1 MWESIMNDLKNST
14 LGERV
19 LLGIIAGLFAVVGFY
34 VGYEHLSHG
43 VDPILI
49 GSISAVVVMIGSMA
63 AAFIVEELIRRIPS
77 RKNKTEEGD
86 TVKEPKAKKEK
97 PVKEP
102 KVKKE
107 KEAKPS
113 RFKKEKPTA
122 ETTETEKPEE
132 SPVPEV
138 PSETKEAPVVKVEE
152 STSNGQIKRMTLNPT
167 LREQR
172 LAREAAATP
181 AVKPVEPKVQEPKE
195 EVAASAES
203 DFDGWDE
210 EPVVAK
216 KPVFEAPKAPSRPV
230 APKPAEPAPVTRAQA
245 IIQEKARQAEEKP
258 QENISLVDFIKAHP
272 DLSARRMVKE
282 YRLAGGTESTD
293 NILELMN

>member
-1 MWESIMNDLKNST
+1 MNDLKNST

-43 VDPILI
+43 VNPILI
-49 GSISAVVVMIGSMA
+49 GTISAVVVMIGSMA

-77 RKNKTEEGD
+77 RNKQTDDDGTVTESKVKAEKPI
-86 TVKEPKAKKEK
+86 KEPKAKKEK
-97 PVKEP
+97 AV
-102 KVKKE
+102 
-107 KEAKPS
+107 KPS
-113 RFKKEKPTA
+113 RFKKEKTIEAKDTA
-122 ETTETEKPEE
+122 EESEE
-132 SPVPEV
+132 DFAPSTLPVE
-138 PSETKEAPVVKVEE
+138 KEAPVAKVEE

-172 LAREAAATP
+172 LAREAAAPKT
-181 AVKPVEPKVQEPKE
+181 VEPAKTEIQGPKE
-195 EVAASAES
+195 ESLTSAES

-230 APKPAEPAPVTRAQA
+230 IPAATEPAPATRAQA
-245 IIQEKARQAEEKP
+245 IIQEKARQAEAP
-258 QENISLVDFIKAHP
+258 QQEAISLADFIKAHP
-272 DLSARRMVKE
+272 ELSARRMVKE
-282 YRLAGGTESTD
+282 YRLAGGTDSTD
-293 NILELMN
+293 NILDLMN

>member
-1 MWESIMNDLKNST
+1 MNDIKNST

-63 AAFIVEELIRRIPS
+63 AAFIVEELIRRIP
-77 RKNKTEEGD
+77 RRNKDTEEGD
-86 TVKEPKAKKEK
+86 TIKEPKAKKEK

-107 KEAKPS
+107 KESKPS
-113 RFKKEKPTA
+113 RFKKEKPSA
-122 ETTETEKPEE
+122 EATEDEKPEE
-132 SPVPEV
+132 EFAPAVPAEV
-138 PSETKEAPVVKVEE
+138 KETPAVKVEE

-172 LAREAAATP
+172 LAREAAATQ
-181 AVKPVEPKVQEPKE
+181 AVTPVTPEVPEPKE
-195 EVAASAES
+195 ETLTSAES

-216 KPVFEAPKAPSRPV
+216 KPVFEAPKAPSRPLV
-230 APKPAEPAPVTRAQA
+230 PKPAEPAPVTRAQA

-258 QENISLVDFIKAHP
+258 QESISLADFIKAHP

>member
-49 GSISAVVVMIGSMA
+49 GSISAVVVMVGSMA
-63 AAFIVEELIRRIPS
+63 AAFIVEELIRRIPG
-77 RKNKTEEGD
+77 RKNKVENDD
-86 TVKEPKAKKEK
+86 TATEPKAKKEK
-97 PVKEP
+97 PAKEP

-107 KEAKPS
+107 KGAKSS

-122 ETTETEKPEE
+122 EATEE
-132 SPVPEV
+132 SSKESTPET
-138 PSETKEAPVVKVEE
+138 PSETKEAAVVKVEE

-172 LAREAAATP
+172 LAREALATP
-181 AVKPVEPKVQEPKE
+181 AEKQVVPEIKE
-195 EVAASAES
+195 TKKEATSSSES

-216 KPVFEAPKAPSRPV
+216 KPVFEVPKAPSRPV
-230 APKPAEPAPVTRAQA
+230 APKPVEPAPVTRAQA
-245 IIQEKARQAEEKP
+245 LLQEKERQAEEP
-258 QENISLVDFIKAHP
+258 QQENISLVDFVKSHP
-272 DLSARRMVKE
+272 ELSARRMVKE

>member
-1 MWESIMNDLKNST
+1 MNDLKNST

-19 LLGIIAGLFAVVGFY
+19 LLGIIAGLFGVVGFY

-43 VDPILI
+43 VNPILI
-49 GSISAVVVMIGSMA
+49 GLISAVVVMIGSMA

-77 RKNKTEEGD
+77 RNKQAEKD
-86 TVKEPKAKKEK
+86 ADAVSEPKVKAEK

-107 KEAKPS
+107 KAVKPS
-113 RFKKEKPTA
+113 RFKKEKGAPVEETA
-122 ETTETEKPEE
+122 KEEEKDFAPKPLPEA
-132 SPVPEV
+132 
-138 PSETKEAPVVKVEE
+138 KEATVAKVEE

-172 LAREAAATP
+172 LAREEAAAKVAAPTKP
-181 AVKPVEPKVQEPKE
+181 EVDVKEPKE
-195 EVAASAES
+195 DVTASPES

-216 KPVFEAPKAPSRPV
+216 KPAFEAPKAPSRPV
-230 APKPAEPAPVTRAQA
+230 APKPVEPAPATRAQA
-245 IIQEKARQAEEKP
+245 IIQEKARQAEEP
-258 QENISLVDFIKAHP
+258 QQESLSLKDFIKAHP
-272 DLSARRMVKE
+272 ELSARRMVKE

-293 NILELMN
+293 NILDLMN